1 MKVSIKN
8 DYLVTEFDFDENT
21 IAQVKSIGMRWSKP
35 RKVWYGKITKLF
47 ISSFLKLF
55 PEFQNELKNYTP
67 VNIDYSKY
75 VPSDYLMDHQRKSAL
90 TATIEPRRALFHDVG
105 TGKSVTGIEFIKQK
119 QVKTLVLTKL
129 GIIRDA
135 WIHDLKQFAPEINAI
150 NLWALKQKNSPAAR
164 KLFSQSLEECEVAI
178 INFESFRSLQ
188 PELEQAGFQM
198 LLIDESAKVKDNRSK
213 ITEAIIK
220 FSDNMDFVYPLSGNP
235 APNTE
240 MEYWSQ
246 LRVVDPLLFGANFYA
261 FRAKYF
267 YSYGYGGF
275 KWEMK
280 ENKRDEFL
288 EKLASVSEVVRKE
301 DVLDLPEKTE
311 NVRRVYLD
319 AKERKAYEDMKKHL
333 VIEFGDKEVIA
344 ANAAVKLMKLREG
357 TSGFYLDDEKNVVKV
372 GNSKFNELK
381 ELLEEIGDNQ
391 VIIWTHFH
399 YEGDQIEKMLEDK
412 SYCRIDGTIKN
423 QNVKDASLEAF
434 KNGNV
439 QYLISHP
446 ASLGHGVTMVNC
458 TYAVYF
464 SLSHSW
470 ELYDQ
475 SSGRIYRKGQTSKC
489 TYYFLIA
496 DNSVDEVIM
505 DALMKKG
512 KVAEAVF
519 DYIKGRV

>member
-1 MKVSIKN
+1 MEISIKN
-8 DYLVTEFDFDENT
+8 DYLVTKFDYNTDT
-21 IAQVKSIGMRWSKP
+21 IALVKSIGMKWSRP
-35 RKVWYGKITKLF
+35 RKIWYGKITKLF
-47 ISSFLKLF
+47 IGSFLRLF
-55 PEFQNELKNYTP
+55 PEFTSELQKYAV
-67 VNIDYSKY
+67 VNVDYSKY
-75 VPSDYLMDHQRKSAL
+75 IPSSYLMDHQKKSAL
-90 TATIEPRRALFHDVG
+90 TAVTKLRWAFFHGVG
-105 TGKSVTGIEFIKQK
+105 SGKTLLGIELVKQK
-119 QVKTLVLTKL
+119 QVKTLVVTKL

-135 WIHDLKQFAPEINAI
+135 WINDSNTFAPEINII

-164 KLFSQSLEECEVAI
+164 KLFKQSLEECEVAV

-188 PELEQAGFQM
+188 PELEQAGFHM
-198 LLIDESAKVKDNRSK
+198 LLIDESAKIKDNRSK

-220 FSDNMDFVYPLSGNP
+220 FSDNMDFTYPLSGNP
-235 APNTE
+235 APNSE

-246 LRVVDPLLFGANFYA
+246 LRIVDPLLFGVSFYA

-267 YSYGYGGF
+267 YPSGYGGF
-275 KWEMK
+275 KWKMH
-280 ENKRDEFL
+280 ENKREEFL
-288 EKLASVSEVVRKE
+288 EKLDSVSEVIKTE
-301 DVLDLPEKTE
+301 DVVDLPEKTE
-311 NVRRVYLD
+311 NIRRVYLD
-319 AKERKAYEDMKKHL
+319 AKERKTYEEMKKHL
-333 VIEFGDKEVIA
+333 VIEFDNKEVIA

-399 YEGDQIEKMLEDK
+399 HEASQIEKILKDK
-412 SYCRIDGTIKN
+412 SYCRIDGTITN
-423 QNVKDASLEAF
+423 QNIKDASLQSF
-434 KNGNV
+434 KNGEV

-458 TYAVYF
+458 SYVIYF

-489 TYYFLIA
+489 SYYFLIA

-505 DALMKKG
+505 DALMTKG

-519 DYIKGRV
+519 NYIKGRM